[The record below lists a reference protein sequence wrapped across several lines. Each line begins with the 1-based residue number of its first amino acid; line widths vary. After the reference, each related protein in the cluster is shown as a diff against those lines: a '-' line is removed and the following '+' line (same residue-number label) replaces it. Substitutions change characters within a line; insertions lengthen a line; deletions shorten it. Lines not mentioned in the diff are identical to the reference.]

1 MYFFYLGEFELQARV
16 INKPYDVF
24 GTWYNDNYLLSG
36 NLHLTGPLQSC
47 SSIILNKVRINLK
60 IIYTNI
66 IFIAD
71 ALEIMNIALY
81 LMILVL
87 CLTHDNLKFV
97 VSEERNLVVLYV
109 VSEKTNLFVLY
120 VVSEERNLVVL
131 Y

>member
-66 IFIAD
+66 IFHSRCFGNHEYCTVDDDISPMFD
-71 ALEIMNIALY
+71 
-81 LMILVL
+81 
-87 CLTHDNLKFV
+87 
-97 VSEERNLVVLYV
+97 S
-109 VSEKTNLFVLY
+109 
-120 VVSEERNLVVL
+120 
-131 Y
+131 